1 MDADDLLRKHGEA
14 IDRLYDT
21 VASADVFDRQYG
33 AELATWELNLQR
45 NFEETGHGRWKKYS
59 GFAHYTRDPSVILLS
74 PSPWMLEGVFIHFQE
89 ETSVPSEG
97 AYVAISGPNVI
108 IPRLLE
114 QSQVQ
119 IRAVS
124 AREIEVL
131 SHDIPSFV
139 SSPPRLRDLTG
150 MLFENVGMARASK
163 RVFAELY
170 ISSPPTLESVGGL
183 TAGIQA
189 LASKG
194 QIKRLFKFMRDVLP
208 PSMKSTR
215 HQKKNVRGLAVYTPK
230 TWRMEVGPIGK
241 SKMESLCIE
250 RKDSEG
256 FREVSVAAL
265 TNLSTSAMPDVPL
278 ALASEDFWIE
288 SGNPTQYRLP
298 LIKSAITYQLLS
310 PEMSKR
316 SMNTSTSYVEER
328 LEIMRNSFGLGEKS
342 LARGRILD
350 ANVLGKPLSAIR
362 LARAEARAAWKE
374 KITHS
379 DVKRA
384 WDRVLE
390 PALKEFIEIAEIKE
404 QAETKWGT
412 ETRLDKYNTK
422 IIGALQQLDTGKKGS
437 PGPTLEEI
445 GLQAGVETYEAAQT
459 LNQMKEDGVIYE
471 PRLGHY
477 RLV

>member
-1 MDADDLLRKHGEA
+1 MDVDDLLRKHGEA

-21 VASADVFDRQYG
+21 VASVDVFDRQYG
-33 AELATWELNLQR
+33 AELASWELNLQK
-45 NFEETGHGRWKKYS
+45 NFKESGHGRWKRYN
-59 GFAHYTRDPSVILLS
+59 GFVHYTRDPSVVLLS

-89 ETSVPSEG
+89 ETSMPPEG
-97 AYVAISGPNVI
+97 AYIAVSGPNVI

-114 QSQVQ
+114 QSQIQ
-119 IRAVS
+119 IGAVS
-124 AREIEVL
+124 AREIELLTHNV
-131 SHDIPSFV
+131 PSFV
-139 SSPPRLRDLTG
+139 SAPPRLRDLTR
-150 MLFENVGMARASK
+150 MLFENVGMAQASK

-194 QIKRLFKFMRDVLP
+194 QIKRLFRFMRDVLP
-208 PSMKSTR
+208 PSMRSTR
-215 HQKKNVRGLAVYTPK
+215 HQKKNVRGMLVETPK
-230 TWRMEVGPIGK
+230 MWRMEVGPIGK
-241 SKMESLCIE
+241 SKMETLCIE
-250 RKDSEG
+250 RKDSAG

-265 TNLSTSAMPDVPL
+265 TDLSTSAMPDVPL

-288 SGNPTQYRLP
+288 NGSPAQYRLP
-298 LIKSAITYQLLS
+298 IIKSAITYQLLS

-316 SMNTSTSYVEER
+316 SMNSSVAYVEER

-350 ANVLGKPLSAIR
+350 ANMLGKPLSAIR
-362 LARAEARAAWKE
+362 LARAEARASWKG
-374 KITHS
+374 KITQS

-390 PALKEFIEIAEIKE
+390 PAIKEFIEIAEIKE
-404 QAETKWGT
+404 QAEARWGT

-422 IIGALQQLDTGKKGS
+422 ILGALRQLDIGKRGS

-445 GLQAGVETYEAAQT
+445 ALQAGVETYEAAQT
-459 LNQMKEDGVIYE
+459 LSQMKRDGIVYE

-477 RLV
+477 RFV